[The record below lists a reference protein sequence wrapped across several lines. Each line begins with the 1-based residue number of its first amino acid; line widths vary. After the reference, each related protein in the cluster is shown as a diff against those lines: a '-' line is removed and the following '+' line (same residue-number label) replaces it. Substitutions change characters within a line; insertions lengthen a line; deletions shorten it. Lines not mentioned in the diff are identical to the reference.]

1 MNKCEKLPPAAQ
13 QAPETELAF
22 VKPDK
27 CEDIQLLLLMHP
39 DAPEIAGHLAQCPDC
54 AEFAKLEEA
63 LRKLKDK
70 TPASPSLA
78 SVMLRRR
85 RPAWLRLGVP
95 LGAAAAFVGAVA
107 LLGLEMP
114 HNRIAPKSAAVQA
127 IPADDMTELAVW
139 SVTLPTATANA
150 NASGGSEDSKT
161 SAELPAMAWDNID
174 MESMETEVE
183 QLDTACNW
191 NIPVFNPVSTE
202 RKEVVQ

>member
-1 MNKCEKLPPAAQ
+1 MNKCGKLPPAAQ
-13 QAPETELAF
+13 QTPETGLAF
-22 VKPDK
+22 VRPDK

-39 DAPEIAGHLAQCPDC
+39 DAPEIAGHLAECPEC
-54 AEFAKLEEA
+54 AEFAKLEAA
-63 LRKLKDK
+63 LRKLEDK
-70 TPASPSLA
+70 APASPSLA

-114 HNRIAPKSAAVQA
+114 HSRIAPKSAAVQA
-127 IPADDMTELAVW
+127 VPSDDMTELAAW
-139 SVTLPTATANA
+139 SVTLPTATADT
-150 NASGGSEDSKT
+150 SGGSEDSKT
-161 SAELPAMAWDNID
+161 SAELPAMAWDNVDI
-174 MESMETEVE
+174 ESIETEVE

-191 NIPVFNPVSTE
+191 NIPVFNPVNTE